1 MNRKLYLAL
10 ALPLGLALSACNAG
24 ADDGAGSEASLEG
37 EAIAAIPAPDGTS
50 WVETASKTKE
60 GGFVIGNPDAPLKLV
75 EYASHTCG
83 ACAMFAENGSGPL
96 QENYVSTGVVSYEI
110 RPLLR
115 DPLDVTISTL
125 ARCGSPE
132 GFHALA
138 DQAWAALPQFSQNL
152 QSNQAATEAAMNAP
166 TETRFVQIAQA
177 AGLIDFFA
185 ARGISADQARTCLSD
200 TAAITSMA
208 EQSSQVASEAE
219 VTGTPTFFL
228 NGQRLDGNQWPAVE
242 PILQRAGAR

>member
-1 MNRKLYLAL
+1 MNRRLSFLIAAPIALTLASC
-10 ALPLGLALSACNAG
+10 G
-24 ADDGAGSEASLEG
+24 DGAEEAAEASLEG
-37 EAIAAIPAPDGTS
+37 EAIADIAAPEGQS
-50 WVETASKTKE
+50 WLETASATE
-60 GGFVIGNPDAPLKLV
+60 DGGFVIGNPEAPLKLV

-83 ACAMFAENGSGPL
+83 ACAYFAENGSVPL
-96 QENYVSTGVVSYEI
+96 QENYVQSGVVSYEI

-138 DQAWAALPQFSQNL
+138 DQAWASLPDFGNAL
-152 QSNQAATEAAMNAP
+152 QANGAAYEAAMSAP
-166 TETRFVQIAQA
+166 PEQRFVQLAQA

-185 ARGISADQARTCLSD
+185 ARGISADQSLTCLAD
-200 TAAITSMA
+200 ADAINAMA
-208 EQSSQVASEAE
+208 EKSSEVATADN

-228 NGQRLDGNQWPAVE
+228 NGQRLDVNQWQALE

>member
-1 MNRKLYLAL
+1 MTRSFRFILAAPLAL
-10 ALPLGLALSACNAG
+10 ALAACGNG
-24 ADDGAGSEASLEG
+24 ASDDGEVSLEG
-37 EAIAAIPAPDGTS
+37 EAIAPIEAPDGAS
-50 WVETASKTKE
+50 WLETASVTEE

-83 ACAMFAENGSGPL
+83 ACANFAVNGSAPL
-96 QENYVSTGVVSYEI
+96 QEEYVETGIVSYEI

-132 GFHALA
+132 SFHALA
-138 DQAWAALPQFSQNL
+138 DQAWAALPEFTGAL
-152 QSNQAATEAAMNAP
+152 QSNGSAYEAAVTAP
-166 TETRFVQIAQA
+166 PEQRFARLAEA

-185 ARGISADQARTCLSD
+185 ARGISADQARTCLADSE
-200 TAAITSMA
+200 AITAMA
-208 EQSSQVASEAE
+208 EKSSSVATEAG
-219 VTGTPTFFL
+219 VNATPTFFL
-228 NGQRLDGNQWPAVE
+228 NGQRIDGTQWNVLE

>member
-1 MNRKLYLAL
+1 MNRRPSFLIAAPLAL
-10 ALPLGLALSACNAG
+10 ILASCGGG
-24 ADDGAGSEASLEG
+24 AEETDATSLEG
-37 EAIAAIPAPDGTS
+37 EAIADIAAPEGQS
-50 WVETASKTKE
+50 WLETASATEE
-60 GGFVIGNPDAPLKLV
+60 GGFVIGNPEAPLKLV

-83 ACAMFAENGSGPL
+83 ACAYFAENGSAAL
-96 QENYVSTGVVSYEI
+96 QENYVQTGVVSYEI

-132 GFHALA
+132 SFHALA
-138 DQAWAALPQFSQNL
+138 DQAWASLPEFGNTL
-152 QSNQAATEAAMNAP
+152 QSNGAAYEAAMSAP
-166 TETRFVQIAQA
+166 PEQRFVQLAQA

-185 ARGISADQARTCLSD
+185 ARGISADQARTCLAD
-200 TAAITSMA
+200 ADAINAMA
-208 EQSSQVASEAE
+208 EKSSEVAAANN

-228 NGQRLDGNQWPAVE
+228 NGQRLDANQWQALE

>member
-1 MNRKLYLAL
+1 MNRRLSFVFAAPLAL
-10 ALPLGLALSACNAG
+10 TLASCGDSAQE
-24 ADDGAGSEASLEG
+24 ADETALEG
-37 EAIAAIPAPDGTS
+37 EAIADIAAPDGQS
-50 WVETASKTKE
+50 WLETASETEE
-60 GGFVIGNPDAPLKLV
+60 GGFVIGNPEAPLKLV

-83 ACAMFAENGSGPL
+83 ACAYFAENGSAPL
-96 QENYVSTGVVSYEI
+96 QENYVQSGVVSYEI

-138 DQAWAALPQFSQNL
+138 DQAWASLSEFGDTL
-152 QSNQAATEAAMNAP
+152 QSNGTAYEAAMSAP
-166 TETRFVQIAQA
+166 PEQRFVQLAQA

-185 ARGISADQARTCLSD
+185 ARGISADQARTCLAD
-200 TAAITSMA
+200 GDAINAMA
-208 EQSSQVASEAE
+208 EKSSEVAAANN

-228 NGQRLDGNQWPAVE
+228 NGQRLDVNQWQALE

>member
-1 MNRKLYLAL
+1 MNRRLSFVFAAPLAL
-10 ALPLGLALSACNAG
+10 TLASCGSNAEE
-24 ADDGAGSEASLEG
+24 ADATALEG
-37 EAIAAIPAPDGTS
+37 EAVADIAAPEGQS
-50 WVETASKTKE
+50 WLETASVTEE
-60 GGFVIGNPDAPLKLV
+60 GGFVIGNPEAPLKLV

-83 ACAMFAENGSGPL
+83 ACAYFAESGAEPL
-96 QENYVSTGVVSYEI
+96 KENYVQSGVVSFEI

-125 ARCGSPE
+125 ARCGSPA

-138 DQAWAALPQFSQNL
+138 DQAWAALPEFSNNL
-152 QSNQAATEAAMNAP
+152 QSNGAAYEAAMSAP
-166 TETRFVQIAQA
+166 PEQRFVQLAQA
-177 AGLIDFFA
+177 GGLIDFFA

-200 TAAITSMA
+200 GDAINAMA
-208 EQSSQVASEAE
+208 EKSSEVAAANN

-228 NGQRLDGNQWPAVE
+228 NGQRLDVNQWQALE

>member
-1 MNRKLYLAL
+1 MNRRLSFLIAAPIALAL
-10 ALPLGLALSACNAG
+10 ASCG
-24 ADDGAGSEASLEG
+24 DGAEEAAEASLEG
-37 EAIAAIPAPDGTS
+37 EAIADIAAPEGQS
-50 WVETASKTKE
+50 WLETASATE
-60 GGFVIGNPDAPLKLV
+60 DGGFVIGNPEAPLKLV

-83 ACAMFAENGSGPL
+83 ACAYFAENGSAPL
-96 QENYVSTGVVSYEI
+96 QENYVQSGVVSYEI

-138 DQAWAALPQFSQNL
+138 DQAWASLPDFSNALQTNG
-152 QSNQAATEAAMNAP
+152 AAYEAAMSAP
-166 TETRFVQIAQA
+166 PEQRFVQLAQA

-185 ARGISADQARTCLSD
+185 ARGISADQSLTCLAD
-200 TAAITSMA
+200 ADAINAMA
-208 EQSSQVASEAE
+208 EKSSEVATADN

-228 NGQRLDGNQWPAVE
+228 NGQRLDVNQWQALE

>member
-1 MNRKLYLAL
+1 MTRSLRFAL
-10 ALPLGLALSACNAG
+10 IAPLTLIAMACSSGSDDSAEGSG
-24 ADDGAGSEASLEG
+24 AIEG
-37 EAIAAIPAPDGTS
+37 EAIAAIPAPGEGGWLAETS
-50 WVETASKTKE
+50 ATEE

-83 ACAMFAENGSGPL
+83 ACAQFAASGSRPL
-96 QENYVSTGVVSYEI
+96 QDDYVSTGVVSYEI

-132 GFHALA
+132 RFHALA
-138 DQAWAALPQFSQNL
+138 DQAWEALPEFGENL
-152 QSNQAATEAAMNAP
+152 NSNGAAYEASMSAP
-166 TETRFVQIAQA
+166 LGQRFVQLAQA
-177 AGLIDFFA
+177 AGLIEFFA
-185 ARGISADQARTCLSD
+185 ARGLSEDQARTCLAD
-200 TAAITSMA
+200 GAAIEAMA
-208 EQSSQVASEAE
+208 KQSSEVATAAE

-228 NGQRLDGNQWPAVE
+228 NGTRLDANQWPGVE